1 MYVSLNS
8 NPSFDALQMWKK
20 NHIPIR
26 FNAILWR
33 KKRAN
38 IVFHQY
44 NQEINQEFVIW
55 GRSFAVKYKSNF

>member
-20 NHIPIR
+20 IT
-26 FNAILWR
+26 FQYVLMQFYGE